1 MFNKSGVLVAKV
13 AVAMS
18 LALSLSAGRAADP
31 AISDGSLADSVK
43 AALHHRLDANGRGIR
58 VQVVDGTI
66 YLYGTVDTYPQRAS
80 IEEAAGSAAQGHK
93 VVDSIEFSPS

>member
-1 MFNKSGVLVAKV
+1 MSNKSGVRVAKL

-18 LALSLSAGRAADP
+18 LALSISAVRAADP
-31 AISDGSLADSVK
+31 NGSLADSVK
-43 AALHHRLDANGRGIR
+43 AALHNRLDSDGRGIR
-58 VQVVDGTI
+58 VQVVDGTV

-80 IEEAAGSAAQGHK
+80 IEEAADAAAQGHK